1 MDANNKLFMLDS
13 LTAPNRRKQSA
24 AILLNRYLEDI
35 SMFSRR
41 KLLNYD
47 EPPTAE
53 DLKLKEI
60 DVKDATIGGKK
71 IFKPKGQQNIK
82 DEDKDLKAEEEI
94 NPFVNQKTDQK
105 GSVTLKSLVG
115 GN

>member
-1 MDANNKLFMLDS
+1 MIDS

-47 EPPTAE
+47 DAPTAE
-53 DLKLKEI
+53 ELKLKEI
-60 DVKDATIGGKK
+60 DVKDVIIRGKK
-71 IFKPKGQQNIK
+71 IFKPKGEQNIK
-82 DEDKDLKAEEEI
+82 DEDKDLKTEEET